1 MENLAS
7 SGISEYSKKRTL
19 RHSIS
24 RVLLWILAAVGAVV
38 TGLCVIAAGLVPVIP
53 GVKPDRYVSTIL
65 SPNGKFK
72 AAKITYTSG
81 GAISP
86 HCDDTIL
93 IMPASMPDDV
103 AEREKRYEVFSAECD
118 TFADH
123 SRSPNVEWISDGHL
137 QITFSI
143 NSTALTPN
151 KVSLKKIDASG
162 SVRLNFVAHE

>member
-7 SGISEYSKKRTL
+7 SGISEHPKKRTL
-19 RHSIS
+19 SYWIARI
-24 RVLLWILAAVGAVV
+24 LLWILATVGAVV
-38 TGLCVIAAGLVPVIP
+38 TGLYFIAAGLVTAIP
-53 GVKPDRYVSTIL
+53 GVKPDRYVSTVL

-72 AAKITYTSG
+72 ATKITYTSG

-93 IMPASMPDDV
+93 VMPAANPDDV
-103 AEREKRYEVFSAECD
+103 AEREKRHEVFSAECD
-118 TFADH
+118 SFADH
-123 SRSPNVEWISDGHL
+123 NSSPKVEWISDGNL

-162 SVRLNFVAHE
+162 SVRVNFVAHE